1 MSYPPAPSSH
11 HQHHPAPHG
20 WSHGPVAS
28 TSTSFPAYEPPHS
41 PVRFAYSRDA
51 DPRPALTDPYGHQQH
66 QEHRQPPTS
75 ASTLTPP
82 SSFGG
87 FGFRR
92 ARSSGALP
100 TLQPAAL
107 HEQSLHAYAPFPPS
121 PVSPNYP
128 HGDAS
133 GGQQQQQQ
141 QRPASALSGWRAP
154 PAESSS
160 RDGWSVGQSTFAHE
174 PTYSSSSGSWAQQQ
188 QHQPQT
194 PPPSARFRRTSSAQP
209 SFAAPS
215 STPSSPSRPGSAY
228 SARASTSL
236 GVHEAAMGY
245 ASTKF
250 QHSSPEEINQFL
262 NDMSEI
268 LGPDALAA
276 LSPTSSAPPPRPF
289 DPRQAP
295 SVNIQP
301 PPPPAKKQATY
312 NVAGV
317 LLDEDEYRAFAES
330 PTSSRQPSPVRASS
344 YDDRAQQGR
353 PQYGGGSTY
362 REPAYAA
369 PSYEAWSGGY
379 LAPSHVEIQRP
390 ASAPPTPVL
399 DLEASSSWTQF
410 APYGST
416 YQSPVLRSTAA
427 MNRRRGS
434 SFDASSIPRIYSSG
448 LVGLQ
453 PLNEDTYSRFNAGLG
468 FDESVQAFEPQQPQR
483 RTPPASAYPPS
494 FRVAPAAYVPP
505 PQPQPQHSSTP
516 PVSPQRPSRQ
526 QQAQQQPREQPLRA
540 PQPEPT
546 TPVRR
551 PKPKTSI
558 SFLNFSAADSK
569 QLLGGVAPSGSS
581 KKRARDDEHSPA
593 QKKRAT

>member
-20 WSHGPVAS
+20 WAHHPVAS
-28 TSTSFPAYEPPHS
+28 TSTSYASYDPPHS
-41 PVRFAYSRDA
+41 PVRFAYTRDA
-51 DPRPALTDPYGHQQH
+51 DPRPAVADPYSHQPQQQRDH
-66 QEHRQPPTS
+66 QPAS

-133 GGQQQQQQ
+133 AGQQQQQQQ
-141 QRPASALSGWRAP
+141 QRPASALSSWRAQ
-154 PAESSS
+154 PADPSG
-160 RDGWSVGQSTFAHE
+160 RDGWAPGPSSYGHE
-174 PTYSSSSGSWAQQQ
+174 SAYSSSSSSGPWAQ
-188 QHQPQT
+188 QPQT

-209 SFAAPS
+209 SFAPAPS
-215 STPSSPSRPGSAY
+215 SAASTPSRPGSAY
-228 SARASTSL
+228 SARAPTSHSAHETASAL
-236 GVHEAAMGY
+236 GY
-245 ASTKF
+245 SSTKF

-276 LSPTSSAPPPRPF
+276 LSPTSSAPPSRPF
-289 DPRQAP
+289 DPRQTP
-295 SVNIQP
+295 SVNVQP
-301 PPPPAKKQATY
+301 PQPAKKQATY

-344 YDDRAQQGR
+344 YDDRLQQGR
-353 PQYGGGSTY
+353 PGSAY
-362 REPAYAA
+362 RDPAYTA

-379 LAPSHVEIQRP
+379 LAPSQVDIQRP

-416 YQSPVLRSTAA
+416 YQSPVMRSTAA

-434 SFDASSIPRIYSSG
+434 SFDASAIPRIYSSG

-453 PLNEDTYSRFNAGLG
+453 PLAEDAYSRFNAGLG
-468 FDESVQAFEPQQPQR
+468 FDESVQAFEQQPQR
-483 RTPPASAYPPS
+483 RTPPASTYPPS
-494 FRVAPAAYVPP
+494 FRTAPTAYVPP
-505 PQPQPQHSSTP
+505 PPQQQQQHSSTP
-516 PVSPQRPSRQ
+516 SPVSPQRPPRP
-526 QQAQQQPREQPLRA
+526 QQPREQPQRP

-551 PKPKTSI
+551 PKAKTSI

-581 KKRARDDEHSPA
+581 KKRARDDDHSPA
-593 QKKRAT
+593 QKKEKRAA